1 LAVGLAALSITGFLD
16 PFTTLGDYFRPFP
29 ERVNDVFQFA
39 DDVTWLRGRHSL
51 KFGIDIRRDH
61 IRAVVIPRP
70 NGNLIFSGGITGNG
84 AADFLLGRPSQAAAT
99 VTQGTPDGHSWV
111 YAGYAQ
117 DQFRVSPALTLDV
130 GVRYELPIPFVDK
143 NDAIAGIDMSRQ
155 SVRFPNA
162 PRGLIYPGDPGV
174 PRGIVP
180 TDTNNVAPR
189 LGVIWDPNGKGRTSV
204 RAAWGRFYDTLAGQA
219 DFYQSTAVAPPF
231 TPNITLTSP
240 APITLADPFAALSGP
255 PNLFPPNLTVIGWGT
270 DFQTPYA
277 YHFNVGVQQQIGR
290 DLGVEVGYV
299 GSRGKHL
306 PIFIEINP
314 GVYQPGQTTRGPRV
328 FPSYAI
334 VRPTFSAAESW
345 YDALQ
350 TSVRLR
356 PVRGLNFLGAY
367 TWSHAV
373 DHMSAVNLGIEWR
386 PMLPAVQSDESSVE
400 GVLAHEK
407 GDALFDVRHRFVFSF
422 GYEGPTFSNQGALV
436 GVLFGNWQLNG
447 IFQAQTGFPV
457 DVSEGA
463 NLDIRYLTARPDV
476 TCDPNH
482 GPKTTAEW
490 FDTSCFVRRTLAETG
505 ERPGNLR
512 RNAVRGPGF
521 VRTDLSL
528 LKNIELARQQRIQ
541 LRIEAFNVFNQAQL
555 DQPGYTVGT
564 AAFGKITTT
573 AGDNRIIQLGIKYT
587 F

>member
-1 LAVGLAALSITGFLD
+1 
-16 PFTTLGDYFRPFP
+16 
-29 ERVNDVFQFA
+29 
-39 DDVTWLRGRHSL
+39 
-51 KFGIDIRRDH
+51 
-61 IRAVVIPRP
+61 
-70 NGNLIFSGGITGNG
+70 
-84 AADFLLGRPSQAAAT
+84 
-99 VTQGTPDGHSWV
+99 
-111 YAGYAQ
+111 
-117 DQFRVSPALTLDV
+117 
-130 GVRYELPIPFVDK
+130 
-143 NDAIAGIDMSRQ
+143 
-155 SVRFPNA
+155 
-162 PRGLIYPGDPGV
+162 
-174 PRGIVP
+174 
-180 TDTNNVAPR
+180 
-189 LGVIWDPNGKGRTSV
+189 
-204 RAAWGRFYDTLAGQA
+204 
-219 DFYQSTAVAPPF
+219 
-231 TPNITLTSP
+231 
-240 APITLADPFAALSGP
+240 
-255 PNLFPPNLTVIGWGT
+255 VIGWGT

-314 GVYQPGQTTRGPRV
+314 GVYRPGQTTRGPRV